1 MTLLIVTIGLAI
13 LVWLN
18 SKMIKIL
25 KNYRQ
30 VVNASRPEEI
40 VTYKLAKLKANINNL
55 KRL

>member
-1 MTLLIVTIGLAI
+1 MILLIAIIGLVI

-18 SKMIKIL
+18 NKMIKIL

-55 KRL
+55 KNI

>member
-55 KRL
+55 KNI

>member
-1 MTLLIVTIGLAI
+1 MTLLIVTIGLAM

-30 VVNASRPEEI
+30 VVNASRSEEI

-55 KRL
+55 KNI

>member
-40 VTYKLAKLKANINNL
+40 VTYELAKLKANINNL
-55 KRL
+55 KNI